1 MQIAS
6 SLVFAT
12 TALESAT
19 IKKSREKLLIAQ
31 TNAINTKQRKGGY
44 VVNKN
49 DEIFEAFEKNYR
61 YILVRACSLMELS
74 EKLEACFERG
84 YPLYGSPFIVS
95 DTYTRVYYQAV
106 CKD

>member
-49 DEIFEAFEKNYR
+49 DEIFEVGK
-61 YILVRACSLMELS
+61 
-74 EKLEACFERG
+74 
-84 YPLYGSPFIVS
+84 
-95 DTYTRVYYQAV
+95 
-106 CKD
+106 